1 MNAPL
6 AIGSGLMYVG
16 DCLDVMKTFPDRHV
30 SMTIGSPPYEGQR
43 TYGIDFKLIG
53 QTWVDW
59 MIPRVVEMCRV
70 TDGLVFVNAAGPL
83 RDHKYSPSFEWLVS
97 DLTRHHGIVCG
108 PSPYCWAKMED
119 RADASPNG
127 IPGSGGKHYHRRDW
141 EPIYSFARADR
152 LPLKWSNNLAFGT
165 TPKITSFGGEFSH
178 RDVNGTRANDPWKT
192 ANRGPGQ
199 GPRKTNGSKPRKI
212 FREAKDGTVKGSH
225 DRDICK
231 VSNHGNIV
239 RVPVGGGKLG
249 HPIAH
254 ETEAPFPLGLPQRF
268 IEWFVPPSAKVL
280 DPFMA
285 SGTTAHAAEIT
296 GRQWIGIDIRDSQAE
311 LVARRIE
318 SLNGALFA

>member
-1 MNAPL
+1 MSHAF
-6 AIGSGLMYVG
+6 GGGTMHVG

-30 SMTIGSPPYEGQR
+30 SMTFGSPPYEGQR

-53 QTWVDW
+53 QAWVDW

-70 TDGLVFVNAAGPL
+70 TDGLVFINAAGPL
-83 RDHKYSPSFEWLVS
+83 RDHKYSPSFEWLVT
-97 DLTRHHGIVCG
+97 DLTRHHGVVCG

-141 EPIYSFARADR
+141 EPIYSFALPDR

-165 TPKITSFGGEFSH
+165 APKATSFGGEFSH
-178 RDVNGTRANDPWKT
+178 RHADGQRRNAKT
-192 ANRGPGQ
+192 GLERIK
-199 GPRKTNGSKPRKI
+199 R
-212 FREAKDGTVKGSH
+212 FRNAPDSTVKGGH
-225 DRDICK
+225 TRDICK
-231 VSNHGNIV
+231 VSNHGNIL
-239 RVPVGGGKLG
+239 RVPVGGGKMG
-249 HPIAH
+249 HPVAH

-268 IEWFVPPSAKVL
+268 IEWFVPVGGKVL

-296 GRQWIGIDIRDSQAE
+296 GRKWIGIDVRESQAE
-311 LVARRIE
+311 LVTRRIE
-318 SLNGALFA
+318 SLDGVLSP